1 MLVKLHFLSQ
11 KKRIKIAFLASAAA
25 LVVGTSSASSVYDGD
40 SSVPIAEIVN
50 ELQSNTTTR
59 NSQPQEIRSVEGLLE
74 VVLTVDLVNTPEL
87 NRTAPGYN
95 GAPVGPTLRAK
106 PGDKVRI
113 TLVNNLEPSPA
124 DELKLFSFAMT
135 PVSDSDPDKEEKEIN
150 QTLLVNRLQYPTAN
164 LFSLPREEY
173 WGKSFQN
180 LHFHGLMVDPTI
192 GKFTLDG
199 R

>member
-11 KKRIKIAFLASAAA
+11 KKRMKIAFLASAAA

-124 DELKLFSFAMT
+124 DELKLFEGIESGFG
-135 PVSDSDPDKEEKEIN
+135 S
-150 QTLLVNRLQYPTAN
+150 
-164 LFSLPREEY
+164 
-173 WGKSFQN
+173 
-180 LHFHGLMVDPTI
+180 
-192 GKFTLDG
+192 
-199 R
+199 